1 MRQQLREWCCEA
13 VAKRGDQRQPLAVEA
28 GVAPLLRWVW
38 HWWQGPQL
46 TLALEASTLGD
57 RFVVLAISMH
67 YRGCALPVAWAVLP
81 ATATG
86 AWKAEW
92 GRPRQHLQATVPD
105 PCEEGWPPY
114 GPRTAGGRGGPA
126 PGPFP
131 AGKGSP
137 RGHWSW
143 LVPRED
149 APPDERLRRP
159 KSKDNWGVVDRC
171 TEKPTPVGAIGGA
184 GASPG
189 LCYTIA
195 LRAGRPLYGRGWPA
209 TVGLKS
215 SCFPR

>member
-92 GRPRQHLQATVPD
+92 GRPLQHLQATVPD
-105 PCEEGWPPY
+105 VTAVLGAPRRQRRAPRLRLVSVLRRGWSAILVALLRHEPP
-114 GPRTAGGRGGPA
+114 PPGRLIPE
-126 PGPFP
+126 PWP
-131 AGKGSP
+131 
-137 RGHWSW
+137 
-143 LVPRED
+143 V
-149 APPDERLRRP
+149 PPDPL
-159 KSKDNWGVVDRC
+159 
-171 TEKPTPVGAIGGA
+171 VGAADHAI
-184 GASPG
+184 
-189 LCYTIA
+189 
-195 LRAGRPLYGRGWPA
+195 
-209 TVGLKS
+209 
-215 SCFPR
+215 